1 MNSQKVI
8 VRFAPSPTGYLH
20 IGGARTALFNYL
32 FAKHY
37 HGQFLLRIEDTD
49 MSRSDSELTKAILRG
64 LQWLGLNWDGE
75 VVYQS
80 SRMNLYHDICD
91 TLLKSRK
98 AYRCFCTKEEL
109 EAKRELAKKENRD
122 SKYDRTCL
130 KLSEADI
137 QEKLKSNESFT
148 IRFHVPDG
156 NTVFDDLVY
165 GKISVDNTEVEDF
178 IILRS
183 DGSPIYQVAVVADD
197 HDMGI
202 THIIRG
208 EDHLSNTPK
217 QILLYQALEWTI
229 PKFAHVPLILGPDKK
244 RLSKRHGVTSVEA
257 YRQSGYLSDALVNFI
272 VLLGWAPKMDEE
284 ILSLTDLIERFSIE
298 GISKKSAIFDEQKLL
313 WMNGIY
319 IRSKSEKELNDL
331 VIDLI
336 RSIKPLDVEWD
347 ADYVIRFVRLMKD
360 RVRTLRE
367 FISNGLYFFRDP
379 SEYDPNGV
387 QRYWQKENIIESFE
401 VLKKRFIS
409 NNHWNESSLE
419 RIIRETAEEK
429 NVGVG
434 KVIHPVRLALTGST
448 ASPGLFEMM
457 ALLGRESV
465 LRRIEK
471 AIDYIK
477 SRSGHRK

>member
-1 MNSQKVI
+1 MNSQKVK

-32 FAKHY
+32 FARHH

-49 MSRSDSELTKAILRG
+49 VSRSDPELTKAILRS
-64 LQWLGLNWDGE
+64 LQWLGLKWDQE

-80 SRMNLYHDICD
+80 DRITLYCDICE
-91 TLLKSRK
+91 TLLKSGK
-98 AYRCFCTKEEL
+98 AYRCFCTVEEL
-109 EAKRELAKKENRD
+109 EAKRELAKRESRD

-130 KLSEADI
+130 ILSEAEI
-137 QEKLKSNESFT
+137 QKKLDADEPFT
-148 IRFHVPDG
+148 IRFLVPNG

-165 GKISVDNTEVEDF
+165 GKVSINNTEIEDF

-202 THIIRG
+202 THVIRG

-217 QILLYQALEWTI
+217 QILLYQALGWPV

-244 RLSKRHGVTSVEA
+244 RLSKRYGATSVEA
-257 YRQSGYLSDALVNFI
+257 YRQNGYLPDALVNFI
-272 VLLGWAPKMDEE
+272 VLLGWAPKTDEE
-284 ILSLTDLIERFSIE
+284 ILSLTNLIERFSIE
-298 GISKKSAIFDEQKLL
+298 GINKKSAVFDEQKLL

-319 IRSKSEKELNDL
+319 IRSKSEKELHDL

-336 RSIKPLDVEWD
+336 RSIESVDVKWD
-347 ADYVIRFVRLMKD
+347 ADYVIRFIRLMKD

-367 FISNGLYFFRDP
+367 FVSNGLYFFRDP
-379 SEYDPNGV
+379 FEYDPNGV